1 MAINNP
7 PTRRVFLGDVIR
19 VFGAMGLCGT
29 GAWLTLRPR
38 GRAESESAQPSQ
50 HWKHSGEPSGPAP
63 AGASGYVWQ
72 IDPDLCIA
80 CGGCQKH
87 CVLDISAVKAV
98 QCFALCGYCDVCTGY
113 FPTQGYVL
121 ETGAEN
127 HLCPTGAITRR
138 FVERHGD
145 ERFFEY
151 TIDEQKCIACGKCVA
166 GCRLMNGSL
175 YLQVRHDR
183 CVNCNEC
190 AIAVAC
196 PAQAFRRVPASQP
209 YLLGKNMKTAIAA
222 LERRR
227 QSAGT
232 TSPQRG

>member
-1 MAINNP
+1 
-7 PTRRVFLGDVIR
+7 
-19 VFGAMGLCGT
+19 
-29 GAWLTLRPR
+29 
-38 GRAESESAQPSQ
+38 
-50 HWKHSGEPSGPAP
+50 
-63 AGASGYVWQ
+63 
-72 IDPDLCIA
+72 
-80 CGGCQKH
+80 
-87 CVLDISAVKAV
+87 
-98 QCFALCGYCDVCTGY
+98 
-113 FPTQGYVL
+113 
-121 ETGAEN
+121 
-127 HLCPTGAITRR
+127 
-138 FVERHGD
+138 VERHGD

-222 LERRR
+222 LQRRR

-232 TSPQRG
+232 MSPQRG